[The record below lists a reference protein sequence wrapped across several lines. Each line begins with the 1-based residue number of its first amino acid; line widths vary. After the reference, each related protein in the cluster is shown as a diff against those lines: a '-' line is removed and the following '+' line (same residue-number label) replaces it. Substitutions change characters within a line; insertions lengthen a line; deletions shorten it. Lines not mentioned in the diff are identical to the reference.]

1 MSFVGNENNLKIDN
15 RMNLITPKHNY
26 YKNQN
31 KTITVSA
38 YARLS
43 RDEDREN
50 YSSIE
55 EQINIIKEY
64 AKGRGWYITDEN
76 IYIDDNVSGY
86 TFNRPGFTQMLE
98 NVNLGKI
105 DIVIAKDL
113 SRIGRNNGKV
123 LCLIEDFKKSGKN
136 LILI

>member
-1 MSFVGNENNLKIDN
+1 MSFVGNENNLKLDN

-64 AKGRGWYITDEN
+64 AKSRGWYIADEN
-76 IYIDDNVSGY
+76 VYIDDILRS
-86 TFNRPGFTQMLE
+86 L
-98 NVNLGKI
+98 
-105 DIVIAKDL
+105 A
-113 SRIGRNNGKV
+113 RI
-123 LCLIEDFKKSGKN
+123 
-136 LILI
+136 

>member
-1 MSFVGNENNLKIDN
+1 MSFVENENNLKLNN
-15 RMNLITPKHNY
+15 RISLITPKHNY
-26 YKNQN
+26 YKEQS

-64 AKGRGWYITDEN
+64 AK
-76 IYIDDNVSGY
+76 
-86 TFNRPGFTQMLE
+86 
-98 NVNLGKI
+98 
-105 DIVIAKDL
+105 
-113 SRIGRNNGKV
+113 SR
-123 LCLIEDFKKSGKN
+123 
-136 LILI
+136 

>member
-1 MSFVGNENNLKIDN
+1 MSFVGNGNNLKLDN

-55 EQINIIKEY
+55 
-64 AKGRGWYITDEN
+64 
-76 IYIDDNVSGY
+76 
-86 TFNRPGFTQMLE
+86 
-98 NVNLGKI
+98 
-105 DIVIAKDL
+105 
-113 SRIGRNNGKV
+113 
-123 LCLIEDFKKSGKN
+123 
-136 LILI
+136 